1 MKKIPIVDY
10 EGYLNIDGNC
20 CPKCGGTRI
29 TIHEQRNL
37 QVDRNLSSGKAIK
50 LCDGKVKPMSKMEKA
65 SAFDSAD
72 TSGGGG
78 CWSYECRKCG
88 WKSEMYTE

>member
-20 CPKCGGTRI
+20 CPECGGTRI

-50 LCDGKVKPMSKMEKA
+50 LCDGKVKCIPSNRPFRRINEKNIR
-65 SAFDSAD
+65 
-72 TSGGGG
+72 
-78 CWSYECRKCG
+78 CMLW
-88 WKSEMYTE
+88 